1 MRCPF
6 CGYADTQV
14 KDSRTSDDGYSIR
27 RRRCCPKCQ
36 SRFTTFEH
44 MQMRDLIVVKKND
57 IRVPFSRE
65 KLYKSILLAVSK
77 RDVDGDRIDQI
88 VNGIVRTLESR
99 GEAEIPSSVIIS
111 TCFTSEFHAQNNIYS
126 YRNRI
131 ILRFLKICFPNVL
144 KKNQSRKLLNFY
156 RKSLEK

>member
-99 GEAEIPSSVIIS
+99 GEAEIPSSVIGELVMEALLS
-111 TCFTSEFHAQNNIYS
+111 LDKVAYVRYASVYKNFTKTEDFEEFVAK
-126 YRNRI
+126 
-131 ILRFLKICFPNVL
+131 LM
-144 KKNQSRKLLNFY
+144 KK
-156 RKSLEK
+156 